1 MFYRGSI
8 PPPLTVT
15 PKFNYMEKELLTIEL
30 SHHDLAPETITIGIY
45 DTIDEAVKEGNKALE
60 LLSRYFEVR
69 KGDFFKTKGLF
80 GDPCRLV
87 TNCFYPTSNVSYY
100 ARITRLKFEDL
111 EGAINNTF
119 NQLKNIDHEKES

>member
-15 PKFNYMEKELLTIEL
+15 PKFNYMEKELLTIGL

-60 LLSRYFEVR
+60 TRYMAV
-69 KGDFFKTKGLF
+69 DV
-80 GDPCRLV
+80 DHD
-87 TNCFYPTSNVSYY
+87 
-100 ARITRLKFEDL
+100 RI
-111 EGAINNTF
+111 GS
-119 NQLKNIDHEKES
+119 KEITIL

>member
-8 PPPLTVT
+8 PPPLTIT

-69 KGDFFKTKGLF
+69 KGDFFKTRKR
-80 GDPCRLV
+80 RLN
-87 TNCFYPTSNVSYY
+87 TLSLLHSITLLTSGS
-100 ARITRLKFEDL
+100 R
-111 EGAINNTF
+111 
-119 NQLKNIDHEKES
+119 